1 MHEKNFKFSA
11 GFTLLE
17 LLITISIITLLFTI
31 GIASYQNFNR
41 TQIVNQTVK
50 ELKENLRLVQSKALS
65 GEKTSACGANTLIGW
80 QINFTDSNTYKIQ
93 VLCSATPSDVK
104 TIDLTGDLVKTAGP
118 NTVLFRVLARGVDGS
133 GEIIIKGFGST
144 KVASVTVS
152 NTGEIK

>member
-1 MHEKNFKFSA
+1 MHEKNFKFST

-17 LLITISIITLLFTI
+17 LLITISIITILFTI

-65 GEKTSACGANTLIGW
+65 GEKTSACGTNTLVGW

-93 VLCSATPSDVK
+93 VLCPTASDVK
-104 TIDLTGDLVKTAGP
+104 TIDLSGDLVKTAGP
-118 NTVLFRVLARGVDGS
+118 DSILFRILARGVNGP
-133 GEIIIKGFGST
+133 GTITIGGFGST
-144 KVASVTVS
+144 KTASVTVS
-152 NTGEIK
+152 STGEIK